1 MRGSTGETVAGNA
14 RDSRPLLSISQLAT
28 ELGIARATVAKAID
42 ALGIEPAANR
52 KGYAVYRIGDLLCLR
67 QPRQAANDEGKYT
80 PAEILALAKA
90 EESKTDNALKQLKL
104 QREEGSLV
112 DTNTART
119 QMAEIAKSCIQLLD
133 ILPDV
138 LERDCGLAP
147 KAVVRC
153 KEVIDKEREQ
163 LAKALGA

>member
-1 MRGSTGETVAGNA
+1 MSDIEPIERNLLFSIARLAAEFGMGRDTVSK
-14 RDSRPLLSISQLAT
+14 RLQLA
-28 ELGIARATVAKAID
+28 AVR
-42 ALGIEPAANR
+42 PADTRN
-52 KGYAVYRIGDLLCLR
+52 GHPVYRLRDAVPALFEFGTGDDGEFDPAKLR
-67 QPRQAANDEGKYT
+67 PTDQ
-80 PAEILALAKA
+80 LALAKA
-90 EESKTDNALKQLKL
+90 EESRTDNALKQLKL

-112 DTNTART
+112 DTGAARL
-119 QMAEIAKSCIQLLD
+119 QMAEIAKGCIQLLD

-138 LERDCGLAP
+138 LERDCDLPP